1 MTNVMSPS
9 RFVRTPR
16 DAHLRYAAREI
27 FLSFW
32 KIHILHH
39 ASEHPVV
46 GQWMLE
52 ELREHGYRVSPGTLY
67 PVLKRMESRG
77 WLRSHADPDAGRR
90 ARREYTITAAGRQ
103 VIAEVRRFLAELTS
117 EVRPRSGRRGH
128 PRRRAG
134 TPPNVRSV
142 PPASPRQSG

>member
-1 MTNVMSPS
+1 MMTGAMPL
-9 RFVRTPR
+9 VRPAHATR
-16 DAHLRYAAREI
+16 DAHLRHASREI
-27 FLSFW
+27 LLSFW

-77 WLRSHADPDAGRR
+77 WLRSHADPKAGRR
-90 ARREYTITAAGRQ
+90 ARRDYRITAAGRQ
-103 VIAEVRRFLAELTS
+103 VIAEVQKFLAELTG
-117 EVRPRSGRRGH
+117 EVRPR
-128 PRRRAG
+128 PRRRVHQRWRAG
-134 TPPNVRSV
+134 
-142 PPASPRQSG
+142 ASSRRVAG